1 MQQKQF
7 FDTSARIN
15 GGFIVDYSTDD
26 RGPIFTVRYVP
37 WGDPDSMFYLE
48 TARGD
53 IREFRSLDTLFRF
66 LRSKHVV
73 DFKFMPG
80 PDFFEFQQ

>member
-1 MQQKQF
+1 MQQNQF
-7 FDTSARIN
+7 FETSALIN
-15 GGFIVDYSTDD
+15 GGFIVDHGADD

-53 IREFRSLDTLFRF
+53 IREFRSLDTLFKF
-66 LRSKHVV
+66 LRSKRVF
-73 DFKFMPG
+73 DFKLMPG
-80 PDFFEFQQ
+80 PGFFELQQ